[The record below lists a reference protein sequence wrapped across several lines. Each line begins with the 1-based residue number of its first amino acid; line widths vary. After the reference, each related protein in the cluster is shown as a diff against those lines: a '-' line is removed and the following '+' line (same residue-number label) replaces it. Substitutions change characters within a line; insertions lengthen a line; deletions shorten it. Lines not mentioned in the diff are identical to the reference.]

1 MVIKRGE
8 IWWANLPTPI
18 ASEPGYRRPILVIQ
32 SNNFNRSKI
41 ATVIGIVISS
51 NIMLA
56 NAPGNIFLP
65 QKVSGLSKDS
75 VVNVS
80 QIITVDKT
88 FLTEY
93 VAVLPQKYIAQIE
106 EGIRL
111 VLSL

>member
-1 MVIKRGE
+1 MIKRSE
-8 IWWANLPTPI
+8 IWWANLPAPI
-18 ASEPGYRRPILVIQ
+18 ASEPGYRRPILVVQ

-41 ATVIGIVISS
+41 ATAIGIVISS

-56 NAPGNIFLP
+56 KAPGNIFLP

-88 FLTEY
+88 FLTEC
-93 VAVLPQKYIAQIE
+93 I
-106 EGIRL
+106 
-111 VLSL
+111 

>member
-8 IWWANLPTPI
+8 IWWANLPTPV
-18 ASEPGYRRPILVIQ
+18 ASEPGYRRPILIVQ
-32 SNNFNRSKI
+32 SNDFNISKI
-41 ATVIGIVISS
+41 ATVIGIVITS
-51 NIMLA
+51 NIKLA
-56 NAPGNIFLP
+56 QASGNIFLP

-75 VVNVS
+75 IVNVS

-88 FLTEY
+88 FLTECI
-93 VAVLPQKYIAQIE
+93 AVLPQRYVTQIE